1 MHGVC
6 LPACL
11 QSSVAILQGMERPA
25 SYCVLSPR
33 PWLRG
38 LGLSPFR
45 SQTSCMVG
53 RCVVFSDADQAGKL
67 T

>member
-25 SYCVLSPR
+25 SYCVLSPMR
-33 PWLRG
+33 WLRG
-38 LGLSPFR
+38 LGLSPSR
-45 SQTSCMVG
+45 SRSSCMVW
-53 RCVVFSDADQAGKL
+53 RCVVRRGPGKQ